1 MERPVSKL
9 RPKAPTTATDSQS
22 IYDVAVKMAANRVDA
37 ALLLD
42 ESGSLSGIITDND
55 ITRRVVS
62 QNVDVSGTK
71 VDSVMTRN
79 PKCVHSEDSAL
90 DALEMMVDNRFR
102 HLPVLDKNDAVVG
115 LLDIAKCLYDAIS
128 ILEKVQEKEENGGD
142 AAAVMAA
149 AMTTAMKATAGKRGN
164 NAAQL
169 EMMQMLMSQMFGGSV
184 PTLRKV
190 IESSGETKM
199 PSVQPTSTVREASL
213 IMAKLRKGVLVMDGK
228 GSKSSKNDLVG
239 IFTPK
244 DLLSRV
250 IAKGLNPDETT
261 VSQVMTPNPDSVS
274 ADLTLLDALKE
285 MHDHKFLH
293 LPVRESSGKVIGLV
307 DVMDLV
313 SHSAGEGG
321 GKGWRDFFSGAMA
334 ARGDDDISDSA
345 SEISR
350 HAPAPIRAKYLQT
363 QQTDSCSLY
372 SDGRAPIPIAKG
384 YGDHAK
390 ELSQTEFDFKVT
402 DSDGYLH
409 KIKCV
414 ANSLDH
420 LRTVV
425 AEKLGVDKDALLLK
439 YIDDEKD
446 EVLLTSDS
454 ALHDAV
460 HTVRQTGSYS
470 VKLITIVNKEHAAKK
485 LAKKEDDAVVVKAT

>member
-1 MERPVSKL
+1 MFGGSVPTLRKVIESSGETKMPSVQPTSTVREASLIMAKLRKGVLVMDGKGSKSSKSSKNDLVGIFTPKDLLSRVIAKGLNPDETTVSQVMTPNPDSVSADLTLLDALKEMHDQKFLHLPVRESSGKVIGLVDVMDLVSHSAGEGGGKGWRDFFSGAMAARGDGDESETASENSNTSGRSKGKNGKGSVTSGTTAGKKDPGMERPVSKL

-79 PKCVHSEDSAL
+79 PKCVHAEDSAL

-184 PTLRKV
+184 PTLRK
-190 IESSGETKM
+190 
-199 PSVQPTSTVREASL
+199 
-213 IMAKLRKGVLVMDGK
+213 
-228 GSKSSKNDLVG
+228 
-239 IFTPK
+239 
-244 DLLSRV
+244 
-250 IAKGLNPDETT
+250 
-261 VSQVMTPNPDSVS
+261 
-274 ADLTLLDALKE
+274 
-285 MHDHKFLH
+285 
-293 LPVRESSGKVIGLV
+293 
-307 DVMDLV
+307 
-313 SHSAGEGG
+313 
-321 GKGWRDFFSGAMA
+321 
-334 ARGDDDISDSA
+334 
-345 SEISR
+345 
-350 HAPAPIRAKYLQT
+350 
-363 QQTDSCSLY
+363 
-372 SDGRAPIPIAKG
+372 
-384 YGDHAK
+384 
-390 ELSQTEFDFKVT
+390 
-402 DSDGYLH
+402 
-409 KIKCV
+409 
-414 ANSLDH
+414 
-420 LRTVV
+420 
-425 AEKLGVDKDALLLK
+425 
-439 YIDDEKD
+439 
-446 EVLLTSDS
+446 
-454 ALHDAV
+454 
-460 HTVRQTGSYS
+460 
-470 VKLITIVNKEHAAKK
+470 
-485 LAKKEDDAVVVKAT
+485 